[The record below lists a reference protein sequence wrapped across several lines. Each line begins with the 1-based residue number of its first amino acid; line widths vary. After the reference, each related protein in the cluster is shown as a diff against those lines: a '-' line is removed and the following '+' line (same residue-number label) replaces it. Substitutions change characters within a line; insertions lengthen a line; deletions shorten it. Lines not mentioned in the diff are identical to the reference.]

1 MTAENEYRLGCR
13 AFHDNQE
20 EGIAVALAIV
30 AVILL
35 AGGSY
40 ILVDRFHV
48 RSMQLLEGCLYAFF
62 ALTCGIALAWYLLT
76 LYHRREAN

>member
-1 MTAENEYRLGCR
+1 MTAENEYRLGRR

-20 EGIAVALAIV
+20 ESIAVALAIV

-48 RSMQLLEGCLYAFF
+48 RSVQLLEGCL
-62 ALTCGIALAWYLLT
+62 
-76 LYHRREAN
+76 